1 MYKKQIATDKK
12 VITFGEVM
20 LRLTAPDFLRFSQTN
35 QMIATYGGS
44 EANVAVSLANFGIPT
59 EFVTRLPDNAVAR
72 ACIASLRANGLGTE
86 GIVFGGKRMGL
97 YFLESGAAFRNSNVV
112 YDREGS
118 SFATLR
124 PGMIDWEKIFSDAGW
139 FHCSGIAAALSQD
152 GADACREALEIAD
165 RMGLTIS
172 CDLNFRK
179 KLWNYGSSAAEVMQP
194 LVQYS
199 DVIFGAEPEYKEI
212 LGIQPVGF
220 KAVDAED
227 TTFEANLPA
236 FEDFGRRVVE
246 LVPRCQKAFLELRN
260 SITSNHNLLAAILY
274 SDNTLKHT
282 GVYDIECEVDR
293 VGAGDAF
300 VGGMIYGLITYPD
313 NDQKA
318 LEYALAASA
327 LKNTVYGDFNH
338 VMVEEVESLMQ
349 GNTSGRVSR

>member
-1 MYKKQIATDKK
+1 M
-12 VITFGEVM
+12 
-20 LRLTAPDFLRFSQTN
+20 
-35 QMIATYGGS
+35 
-44 EANVAVSLANFGIPT
+44 
-59 EFVTRLPDNAVAR
+59 AR

-139 FHCSGIAAALSQD
+139 FHWSGIAAALSQD

-246 LVPRCQKAFLELRN
+246 LGSSLPEGF
-260 SITSNHNLLAAILY
+260 SGTS
-274 SDNTLKHT
+274 
-282 GVYDIECEVDR
+282 
-293 VGAGDAF
+293 
-300 VGGMIYGLITYPD
+300 
-313 NDQKA
+313 
-318 LEYALAASA
+318 
-327 LKNTVYGDFNH
+327 
-338 VMVEEVESLMQ
+338 
-349 GNTSGRVSR
+349 